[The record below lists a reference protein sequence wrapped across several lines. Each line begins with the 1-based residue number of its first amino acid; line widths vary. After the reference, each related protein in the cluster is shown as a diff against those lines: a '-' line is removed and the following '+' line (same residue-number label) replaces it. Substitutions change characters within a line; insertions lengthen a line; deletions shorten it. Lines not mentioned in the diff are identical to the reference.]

1 MRRYLI
7 AGLLVWVPLGVTF
20 LVVKVLMD
28 LMDRSLLLI
37 PRAYRP
43 ENLLGFDIPGLGAVL
58 TFLLLLITGMI
69 VANFFGR
76 SLIRLWE
83 RLLARIPLVSS
94 VYASVKQVLVTMTS
108 GGKSFRKVVLLEYPR
123 KGIWTLG
130 FLTGKGIPVMEKET
144 GEELVNLFVPT
155 TPNPT
160 SGFFLMAPKKDVREL
175 DISVEAGLKLI
186 ISAGVLDL
194 ENGALDELVAEAE

>member
-20 LVVKVLMD
+20 LVVKVLVD

-37 PRAYRP
+37 PRAWRP

-83 RLLARIPLVSS
+83 RILARIPLVSS
-94 VYASVKQVLVTMTS
+94 VYSSVKQVLVTMTS
-108 GGKSFRKVVLLEYPR
+108 GGRSFRKVVLLEYPR

-130 FLTGKGIPVMEKET
+130 FLTGEGIPVMEKET

-194 ENGALDELVAEAE
+194 ENGVLEQPVAEQ